1 MVYGDIFVVVRIWE
15 NQELRGM
22 KDFALWGQER
32 IIYLWNIVLA
42 IAKMAAMQPRTIIEA
57 YLLQL

>member
-22 KDFALWGQER
+22 KDFALWGRER